1 MSEETNFDWDKELSS
16 LTKELGHLN
25 FSKEADFRAAILEA
39 GETLGVTERTYT
51 KEQNEFLESHAK
63 TLRGYARKWFME
75 RGTNLNDAKEM
86 WFGNFLFTMFAYED
100 YYASVSFFPSRNDT
114 IAVVSYNQKEIRE
127 SPFTNHLVEIWTTVE
142 TVKYSLEEPVLNE

>member
-1 MSEETNFDWDKELSS
+1 MTEANFDWDKELSA

-25 FSKEADFRAAILEA
+25 FSKEADFRATIIEA
-39 GETLGVTERTYT
+39 GEALGVREVTYT
-51 KEQNEFLESHAK
+51 KEQNEFLDLHAK
-63 TLRGYARKWFME
+63 TLRALARKWFME

-127 SPFTNHLVEIWTTVE
+127 SPFTRNLAEIWTTVE
-142 TVKYSLEEPVLNE
+142 TVKYNLEESVLDE